1 MTKKNV
7 LNAFLMALAA
17 TILFFQSGM
26 ANRLSKHHIKPEE
39 AVQSMKAGEGI
50 FVDVR
55 ERDEVDAG
63 MVEGARWIPLSGLK
77 ENSSSTEAELAKLDR
92 SKEILLYCRSGN
104 RSGQAASILE
114 KRGFKV
120 RNAGGFSGLVGA
132 GMKSQNTQP

>member
-17 TILFFQSGM
+17 TVLFFQSGM
-26 ANRLSKHHIKPEE
+26 ANRLSKHHIAPDE
-39 AVQSMKAGEGI
+39 AIQSAKASQGV

-55 ERDEVDAG
+55 EKDEVDAG
-63 MVEGARWIPLSGLK
+63 MIEGAKWIPLSGLK
-77 ENSSSTEAELAKLDR
+77 ENSASTEAELAKLDR
-92 SKEILLYCRSGN
+92 SKAVFLYCRSGN

-120 RNAGGFSGLVGA
+120 RNAGGYSGLVDA
-132 GMKSQNTQP
+132 GMKSTK

>member
-17 TILFFQSGM
+17 TVLFFQSGM
-26 ANRLSKHHIKPEE
+26 ANRLSKHHIAPDE
-39 AVQSMKAGEGI
+39 AIQSVKASQGV

-55 ERDEVDAG
+55 EKDEVEAG
-63 MVEGARWIPLSGLK
+63 MIEGAKWIPLSGLK
-77 ENSSSTEAELAKLDR
+77 ENTPTTEDELAKLDR
-92 SKEILLYCRSGN
+92 SKEVFLYCRSGN

-120 RNAGGFSGLVGA
+120 RNAGGYSGLVGA
-132 GMKSQNTQP
+132 GMKSTK